1 MKLLFLIVFIF
12 LFIACDDRTQKEK
25 FDKYVYDE
33 YYSKYSGIVT
43 DKYIDGN
50 DHNRHIIEI
59 KNEIFG
65 TNKKDLTF
73 QSVQLFNFIQVGDTL
88 LKDNK
93 SIKLQIKRT
102 DLDTL
107 IPLDFGNVKGKGLY
121 YWENEFVKQEFNNSK
136 K

>member
-1 MKLLFLIVFIF
+1 MKLLFFIVFIF
-12 LFIACDDRTQKEK
+12 LFIACDNRTQKEK

-33 YYSKYSGIVT
+33 YYSKYSGIVM

-50 DHNRHIIEI
+50 DHNRHIIKI

-73 QSVQLFNFIQVGDTL
+73 QSLQLFNFIQVGDTL

-102 DLDTL
+102 DLDRV
-107 IPLDFGNVKGKGLY
+107 IPLDFGNVKGRGLY
-121 YWENEFVKQEFNNSK
+121 YWENQYVKQEFNIND
-136 K
+136 